1 MCGSRG
7 PTDELSHRALPL
19 SLSLRLA
26 FCTYVYVV
34 HRVPTTMRQRQRP
47 GTMLMLN
54 STDFDDFW
62 PLHVHRA
69 LLDNDSRIR
78 NHRYGQGRLGNTRE
92 AVALTRALFFP
103 PLRFRNPSGSRP
115 SREGGRS
122 LFNFPLLQLTPRANP
137 TMTPRTRLSV

>member
-1 MCGSRG
+1 MWFPWTNQRTIPSCS
-7 PTDELSHRALPL
+7 PSLPLPL
-19 SLSLRLA
+19 SLSLSLWLA

-78 NHRYGQGRLGNTRE
+78 NHRYGQGRLVHSRG
-92 AVALTRALFFP
+92 
-103 PLRFRNPSGSRP
+103 SGSHARP
-115 SREGGRS
+115 LFPSLRVPQPGSRFPYRTARHTTGART
-122 LFNFPLLQLTPRANP
+122 LFNPLL
-137 TMTPRTRLSV
+137 

>member
-7 PTDELSHRALPL
+7 PTNELSHRALSL
-19 SLSLRLA
+19 SLSLWLA
-26 FCTYVYVV
+26 FRTYVYVV

-78 NHRYGQGRLGNTRE
+78 NHRYGQGRLVHSRGSGSHTRP
-92 AVALTRALFFP
+92 LFP
-103 PLRFRNPSGSRP
+103 SLRFPTRVPFPAPSVRHA
-115 SREGGRS
+115 GGTHAFRS
-122 LFNFPLLQLTPRANP
+122 SPPTPR
-137 TMTPRTRLSV
+137 